1 MRKKKIAFVASGGGI
16 KTVAHLGVL
25 KACEEFGIEFDMFVG
40 SSSGAPIVAY
50 YSQGVSVEEMIDSLK
65 PFWRRR
71 FLIHSFS
78 PRTLIGLPSLSLLT
92 RGLYSISGITDT
104 NKIEKILRKTL
115 PQNDFRKLEKP
126 LYIPATDLDST
137 ERIVFGE
144 KGYRDVLIS
153 QAIAATMAV
162 PGIFRPYYLRGRYY
176 IDGEF
181 KRTISADVAIEHGA
195 DIVIISL
202 LYSPVTSQPIS
213 KSMAEKGALP
223 LIQQAINILFYEK
236 ALRGIELYSYKYP
249 KAQIILIEPDVG
261 ELSFIKPGNYEI
273 LFQRGYKKA
282 RQELT
287 RLVRLNKQLK
297 LKRKH

>member
-1 MRKKKIAFVASGGGI
+1 MRKKKFAFVASGGGI

-25 KACEEFGIEFDMFVG
+25 KACEEFGIEFDILVG
-40 SSSGAPIVAY
+40 SSSGAPVVSY
-50 YSQGVSVEEMIDSLK
+50 YAQGVSIEEMVDSLK
-65 PFWRRR
+65 PLWKRR

-78 PRTLIGLPSLSLLT
+78 PLTLIGMPSISLLA
-92 RGLYSISGITDT
+92 RGLYSFSGITDT

-115 PQNDFRKLEKP
+115 PQNDFRKLEKE
-126 LYIPATDLDST
+126 LYIPATDIDST

-144 KGYRDVLIS
+144 KRYRDIPIS

-162 PGIFRPYYLRGRYY
+162 PGIFRPYYIRGRYY
-176 IDGEF
+176 VDGEF
-181 KRTISADVAIEHGA
+181 KRTVSADVAIEHGA
-195 DIVIISL
+195 DIVIVSL

-223 LIQQAINILFYEK
+223 LLQQAINILFYEK
-236 ALRGIELYSYKYP
+236 ALRGIELYAYKYP
-249 KAQIILIEPDVG
+249 KKHIILIEPDVG
-261 ELSFIKPGNYEI
+261 ELSFFRPGNYET

-297 LKRKH
+297 LRRKH